1 MKTEKSEPDSQN
13 PKAPMPGLSY
23 PFTYVC
29 LQCSEEVTVAR
40 SDVEDIQ
47 KDPDTSGAR
56 QFVLRQRGWRID
68 DTDGLLCPDCTEK

>member
-1 MKTEKSEPDSQN
+1 
-13 PKAPMPGLSY
+13 MPGLSY

-29 LQCSEEVTVAR
+29 LQCREEVTVAR

-56 QFVLRQRGWRID
+56 QFVLRQWGWRID
-68 DTDGLLCPDCTEK
+68 DTDGLLCPDCVEE